1 VPRYPLSRPRSS
13 YVSSFSFG
21 PGPVSTALKA
31 LIAANVIVFVA
42 QYIFPILTDAL
53 GLHPAFVLRYFWIWQ
68 LATYMFLH
76 GGIFHIA
83 FNMLALWMFGAEL
96 ERTWG
101 TRYFLK
107 FYFVVGIG
115 AAALTVLASLLPFA
129 FTQDLQRDNIIG
141 ASGAIY
147 GLLLAYAIY
156 FPDRPIYMYF
166 VFPIPARIFVAI
178 IGAIAFFSSLNE
190 ASGVANATHLG
201 GLLVAYLY
209 LKSPRMHP
217 LSDVKYR
224 YLKWKIN
231 RARRKFDVYSG
242 GRADDVDRRVH

>member
-1 VPRYPLSRPRSS
+1 M
-13 YVSSFSFG
+13 
-21 PGPVSTALKA
+21 
-31 LIAANVIVFVA
+31 FVA
-42 QYIFPILTDAL
+42 QNVFPVLTDVL
-53 GLHPAFVLRYFWIWQ
+53 GLRPAFVLRYVWVWE

-96 ERTWG
+96 ERVWG

-115 AAALTVLASLLPFA
+115 AAALTVLVSLLPFT
-129 FTQDLQRDNIIG
+129 FTQELQRDNIIG

-147 GLLLAYAIY
+147 GLLLAYAMY

-178 IGAIAFFSSLNE
+178 IGAIAFFSSMSE
-190 ASGVANATHLG
+190 TSGVANATHLG

-209 LKSPRMHP
+209 LKGARVHP
-217 LSDVKYR
+217 ITEVKYR

-231 RARRKFDVYSG
+231 RGRKKFDVYSG
-242 GRADDVDRRVH
+242 GRANDVDRRIH